1 MIKLLAKKKKN
12 PRPIRAW
19 ARGTTWL
26 KRSEKAAP
34 SYLKTANARQ
44 TSRAK
49 EDTSLT
55 QATQG
60 RLQSLSTRARTK
72 RTLSAEVTAPTTSR
86 QGVYNI
92 DNRRII
98 SHLRG
103 KVKRKRKK
111 ISKIRRKFFNFFK
124 KAIDKRAF
132 SWYNNQALAK
142 AYNKTMWR
150 SSSVG

>member
-1 MIKLLAKKKKN
+1 MIKLLAKKRKTHVLSGREHAVPPDLRGAKKLLRLIS
-12 PRPIRAW
+12 RPLT
-19 ARGTTWL
+19 RG
-26 KRSEKAAP
+26 R
-34 SYLKTANARQ
+34 RQ
-44 TSRAK
+44 ELT

-72 RTLSAEVTAPTTSR
+72 RTLSAEVTTPTTSR

-98 SHLRG
+98 SYLRV

-111 ISKIRRKFFNFFK
+111 ISKIRRNFFNFLK

-132 SWYNNQALAK
+132 S
-142 AYNKTMWR
+142 
-150 SSSVG
+150 